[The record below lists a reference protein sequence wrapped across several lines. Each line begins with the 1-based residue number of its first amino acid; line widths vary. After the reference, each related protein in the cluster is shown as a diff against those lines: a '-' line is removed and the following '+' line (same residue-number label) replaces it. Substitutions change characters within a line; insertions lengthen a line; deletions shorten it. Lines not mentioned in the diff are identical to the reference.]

1 MEFFINDPDPSV
13 LFEKKIDDLIMIESG
28 VVVYNF
34 SGRQEGILSHDDV
47 HIPENLRY

>member
-1 MEFFINDPDPSV
+1 MVWSAAVWPGT
-13 LFEKKIDDLIMIESG
+13 LQRA
-28 VVVYNF
+28 VVYNF